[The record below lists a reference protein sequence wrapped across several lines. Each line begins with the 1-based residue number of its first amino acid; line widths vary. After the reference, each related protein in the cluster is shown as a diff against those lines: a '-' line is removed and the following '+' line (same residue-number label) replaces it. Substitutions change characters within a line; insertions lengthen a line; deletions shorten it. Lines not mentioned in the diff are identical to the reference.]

1 MLRARKRSAEEGRR
15 TSFED
20 NGYLREPGRIVSLGR
35 IVRLGRIVS
44 QGRIVR
50 GSKEV

>member
-1 MLRARKRSAEEGRR
+1 MQRKGGGLVLKTMAI
-15 TSFED
+15 
-20 NGYLREPGRIVSLGR
+20 YASLGR

-44 QGRIVR
+44 LGRIVHMGRIVR